1 MSSFVLNLSDTS
13 LLAQCATKLNDG
25 SAAGAWFAVV
35 NPATGSIVARV
46 PEFDVA
52 RVRGAIDAAYRAQPE
67 WASKTAEQR
76 ASAMLAWSRSMR
88 DNVDDLS
95 VILTSEMG
103 KPLAE
108 ARAEIAYAASYI
120 EWFAEEG
127 KRVYGD
133 IIPAHDRSKRILV
146 LKQPVG
152 VAAMITPWNF
162 PSAMLA
168 RKAAP
173 ALAAG
178 CSIVARPSE
187 LTPLSALAMAVLAE
201 RAGIPAD
208 VLQVVPGTD
217 AAGIG
222 SEFCTNRKVRKLS
235 FTGSTRIGA
244 LLMRQAAGDI
254 KRLSL
259 ELGGNAP
266 FVVFDD
272 ADLDKAIEGVLLAKF
287 RNAGQTCVC
296 ANRIYVQRGIYDAFA
311 ERLTRAV
318 MDLRVGDGMSAD
330 VRIGPLISQRAVQKV
345 EEHIEDAV
353 GHGATVRVGGG
364 RHALGGLFFE
374 PTVLTGVSHE
384 MKIAGEETFGPVA
397 PLFVFDTVEEVIQRA
412 NDTDYG
418 LAAYFYSR
426 DLGRVWKVAEALEF
440 GMVGVNTAAISTAQ
454 APFGGIKQSGVGRE
468 GSKYGISDYLE
479 LKYLCLEP

>member
-1 MSSFVLNLSDTS
+1 MRPVDLSLSDTS
-13 LLAQCATKLNDG
+13 LLAQCASETHDNV
-25 SAAGAWFAVV
+25 AGARFTVV
-35 NPATGSIVARV
+35 NPATGAIVAKV

-52 RVRGAIDAAYRAQPE
+52 RVREAIDAAYQAQPE
-67 WASKTAEQR
+67 WASKTAEER
-76 ASAMLAWSRSMR
+76 GAALLRWSRSMR

-95 VILTSEMG
+95 IILTSEMG

-127 KRVYGD
+127 KRIYGD

-152 VAAMITPWNF
+152 VAALITPWNF

-168 RKAAP
+168 RKAGP

-201 RAGIPAD
+201 RAGIPAN
-208 VLQVVPGTD
+208 VFQLVPSTD

-222 SEFCTNRKVRKLS
+222 AEFCTNRKIRKLS

-272 ADLDKAIEGVLLAKF
+272 ADLDKAVEGALLAKF

-318 MDLRVGDGMSAD
+318 ADLRVGDGMSAD

-345 EEHIEDAV
+345 EEHIQDAV
-353 GHGATVRVGGG
+353 GHGAAVRVGGG

-384 MKIAGEETFGPVA
+384 MRIAREETFGPVA
-397 PLFVFDTVEEVIQRA
+397 PLFVFDTVEEVIDRA

-440 GMVGVNTAAISTAQ
+440 GMVGINTAAISTAQ
-454 APFGGIKQSGVGRE
+454 APFGGVKHSGLGRE
-468 GSKYGISDYLE
+468 GSKYGINDYLE